1 MECSLSIRE
10 HLSSI
15 GMGIASL
22 FVSSFFL
29 CVPLFLHFFLSVFLL
44 CIGIFSDLRM
54 QEFTLS
60 LSE

>member
-1 MECSLSIRE
+1 
-10 HLSSI
+10 
-15 GMGIASL
+15 MGIASL